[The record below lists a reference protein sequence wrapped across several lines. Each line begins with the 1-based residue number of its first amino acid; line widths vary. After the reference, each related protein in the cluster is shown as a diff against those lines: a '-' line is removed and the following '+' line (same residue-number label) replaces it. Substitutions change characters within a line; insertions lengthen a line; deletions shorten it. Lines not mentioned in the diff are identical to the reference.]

1 MNLLKFTKVVSGF
14 IGSTA
19 TKDVKLEQ
27 VLLEREELTSGQYID
42 SFWVQ

>member
-19 TKDVKLEQ
+19 TKDVKLEASPM
-27 VLLEREELTSGQYID
+27 EREELTSGQYID